1 MIERLSSKTFA
12 ILILIIFFISF
23 ALYHSSLNYY
33 FFQDDFFEINI
44 SKAQNLGQYLEFFK
58 FRDDIIAYR
67 PISLQNYFFL
77 SSKIFGFDPSG
88 FRVLT
93 FALLF
98 SSAILLIVL
107 VKKITGNIWIGF
119 LSAFFWLTSSIHFM
133 AITWI
138 AAAYNITG
146 TFFWLL
152 TSLLFLKFLER
163 KRIIFYALSL
173 IVFLITIGSFEF
185 SVTWPVIFGFYYFLV
200 LGNSLMKSLKILAPF
215 ILVSFI
221 YIILRL
227 FFIKIPQITE
237 YQLSF
242 NQELIKALL
251 WYFLWTFNIPEE
263 FKKQVVNNLI
273 VFNSKFLLEFWPL
286 VVKNFIG
293 AIWIVALGIGL
304 PIFYLL
310 KQRLHLN
317 IRLLTF
323 ALFWFVAG
331 ISPVLILPNHTFT
344 MYLTLSSMG
353 IYFLIAYLVIL
364 SRNSFM
370 VIPILLIWIFTSY
383 TTLSF
388 YKINS
393 WMIEAQKTA
402 REASTN
408 LKRSF
413 PTLPSDSVILYPLNS
428 RWERQTLSGD
438 AAIWAIY
445 HDPTLSIYYNKGE
458 LLVDF
463 RKGFN
468 KQVYIY
474 IPND

>member
-58 FRDDIIAYR
+58 FRDDIIAY
-67 PISLQNYFFL
+67 
-77 SSKIFGFDPSG
+77 
-88 FRVLT
+88 
-93 FALLF
+93 
-98 SSAILLIVL
+98 
-107 VKKITGNIWIGF
+107 
-119 LSAFFWLTSSIHFM
+119 FWLTSSIHFM

-273 VFNSKFLLEFWPL
+273 VFNSKFLLEFL
-286 VVKNFIG
+286 
-293 AIWIVALGIGL
+293 
-304 PIFYLL
+304 
-310 KQRLHLN
+310 
-317 IRLLTF
+317 
-323 ALFWFVAG
+323 
-331 ISPVLILPNHTFT
+331 
-344 MYLTLSSMG
+344 
-353 IYFLIAYLVIL
+353 
-364 SRNSFM
+364 
-370 VIPILLIWIFTSY
+370 
-383 TTLSF
+383 
-388 YKINS
+388 
-393 WMIEAQKTA
+393 
-402 REASTN
+402 
-408 LKRSF
+408 
-413 PTLPSDSVILYPLNS
+413 
-428 RWERQTLSGD
+428 
-438 AAIWAIY
+438 
-445 HDPTLSIYYNKGE
+445 
-458 LLVDF
+458 
-463 RKGFN
+463 
-468 KQVYIY
+468 
-474 IPND
+474 

>member
-77 SSKIFGFDPSG
+77 SLKIFGFDPSG

-119 LSAFFWLTSSIHFM
+119 LSAFFWLTS
-133 AITWI
+133 
-138 AAAYNITG
+138 
-146 TFFWLL
+146 
-152 TSLLFLKFLER
+152 SLLFLKFLER

-428 RWERQTLSGD
+428 RW
-438 AAIWAIY
+438 
-445 HDPTLSIYYNKGE
+445 
-458 LLVDF
+458 
-463 RKGFN
+463 
-468 KQVYIY
+468 
-474 IPND
+474 

>member
-77 SSKIFGFDPSG
+77 SLKIFGFDPSG

-200 LGNSLMKSLKILAPF
+200 LGNSLMKSLKILAHF

-353 IYFLIAYLVIL
+353 IYFLY
-364 SRNSFM
+364 NSLFLQNKFM
-370 VIPILLIWIFTSY
+370 DD
-383 TTLSF
+383 
-388 YKINS
+388 
-393 WMIEAQKTA
+393 
-402 REASTN
+402 
-408 LKRSF
+408 RSSENC
-413 PTLPSDSVILYPLNS
+413 P
-428 RWERQTLSGD
+428 
-438 AAIWAIY
+438 
-445 HDPTLSIYYNKGE
+445 
-458 LLVDF
+458 
-463 RKGFN
+463 
-468 KQVYIY
+468 
-474 IPND
+474 